1 MEMVHGNSIKLDFA
15 VSVSL
20 SNNRKP
26 FFERSK
32 GN

>member
-1 MEMVHGNSIKLDFA
+1 MVHGKEETLDFA
-15 VSVSL
+15 VSAFL

-26 FFERSK
+26 FFETSK